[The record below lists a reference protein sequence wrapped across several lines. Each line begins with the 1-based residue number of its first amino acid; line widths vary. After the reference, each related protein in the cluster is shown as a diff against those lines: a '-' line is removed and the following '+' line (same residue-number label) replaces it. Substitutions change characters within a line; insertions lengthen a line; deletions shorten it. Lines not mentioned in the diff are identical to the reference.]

1 MPDSVTN
8 PGRWVYY
15 DVNLD
20 VIKEE
25 IAKNVYLGAK
35 DETYG

>member
-20 VIKEE
+20 VIREE

-35 DETYG
+35 DET